1 MASASSDRYPY
12 LPDSVQHAA
21 KILVVGGFGVGKTTL
36 IGSVSEI
43 APLRTE
49 EPMTAAS
56 VGVDDLTHLP
66 DKHETTVAL
75 DFGRITISPTL
86 ALYLFGAPGQ
96 HRFWN
101 IWDNLAYGAVGALAL
116 VDTRR
121 LDDSFAVLDQLERF
135 SGLPFAVAANIF
147 PDSHPY
153 PLADLRVALDLPPNT
168 PLTACDAR
176 DRASSCKALIAL
188 VEHVAAHTPAHP

>member
-1 MASASSDRYPY
+1 MASEISDRYKH
-12 LPDSVQHAA
+12 LPDSVQQVA

-43 APLRTE
+43 EPLRTE
-49 EPMTAAS
+49 EAMTAAS
-56 VGVDDLTHLP
+56 VGVDDLSHLP
-66 DKHETTVAL
+66 DKHQTTVAL
-75 DFGRITISPTL
+75 DFGRITVTPTL

-101 IWDNLAYGAVGALAL
+101 IWDGLAYGAVGALAL

-121 LDDSFAVLDQLERF
+121 LNDSFAVLDQIE
-135 SGLPFAVAANIF
+135 SYGGLPFAVAVNVF

-153 PLADLRVALDLPPNT
+153 ATDALRNALDLPPHT
-168 PLTACDAR
+168 PLVMCDAR
-176 DRASSCKALIAL
+176 KRTSSLTALITL
-188 VEHVAAHTPAHP
+188 VEHVTELTPTHL